1 MKQPVFFSLCVTS
14 YNRIKELE
22 RTLRS
27 IDTRRRDD
35 FEIVISEDC
44 SPGREEIRRL
54 VEQYA
59 ANAPYHVIFHS
70 NPQNLGYDRN
80 IHQLLELAS
89 GEYIMYLSDDDC
101 LFPQQLDS
109 LIDALETERPGVAYS
124 AFWFGGCW
132 EKKAARRKYSLS
144 HRIPASEEEA
154 GKRVYD
160 SILFSGLVFRRE
172 YALAIAPTRFI
183 NTNFF
188 QVYLFLDVLYRH
200 GGYYHDSL
208 LVDCVSDGENAFG
221 NVASSGQRNDLLV
234 DRDDPLSKL
243 EFQKGLIKVIR
254 LFDEDH
260 QTQVLALFSKEY
272 SLRSFTGLYVAR
284 KAGLGCM
291 QEYWRRMKALGI
303 HLSPVCYVYYV
314 ALALLGANLG
324 RLLFSVPRQLIIK
337 IRKYY

>member
-1 MKQPVFFSLCVTS
+1 M
-14 YNRIKELE
+14 
-22 RTLRS
+22 
-27 IDTRRRDD
+27 
-35 FEIVISEDC
+35 
-44 SPGREEIRRL
+44 
-54 VEQYA
+54 
-59 ANAPYHVIFHS
+59 
-70 NPQNLGYDRN
+70 
-80 IHQLLELAS
+80 
-89 GEYIMYLSDDDC
+89 
-101 LFPQQLDS
+101 
-109 LIDALETERPGVAYS
+109 
-124 AFWFGGCW
+124 
-132 EKKAARRKYSLS
+132 
-144 HRIPASEEEA
+144 
-154 GKRVYD
+154 
-160 SILFSGLVFRRE
+160 
-172 YALAIAPTRFI
+172 
-183 NTNFF
+183 
-188 QVYLFLDVLYRH
+188 YLFLDVLYRH

-303 HLSPVCYVYYV
+303 HLSAVCYVYYV